1 MGGRGGQSHGAGG
14 GRGEFKAVRDFFR
27 QAYGAKHAKA
37 IVDLLQKAPENIQQ
51 LFKDYVKQFKAQ
63 HLAPDADKEGAWY
76 SPSLDAVFLDIGY
89 VSKGDAISQPY
100 QTIFHEYGHMIDSL
114 IARDMGSSR
123 FQDYS
128 YMYKGGLLART
139 AERELQTR
147 IFSIMQS
154 KEGMTREQAID
165 ALIKE
170 ARQSYSRRDRSDL
183 SDIMEGAGIGRAG
196 PLGAGHG
203 LDYWSGQLGTQKRGT
218 EIFAEITDALVTSP
232 GALRA
237 IQDYFPKTY
246 AVYQDM
252 IKERVKK

>member
-14 GRGEFKAVRDFFR
+14 GGGEFKAAQDFFR

-51 LFKDYVKQFKAQ
+51 LFKDYVKQFRAQ
-63 HLAPDADKEGAWY
+63 HLAPGDDKEGAWY

-89 VSKGDAISQPY
+89 VSRGDVISQPY

-114 IARDMGSSR
+114 IARDMGSSG
-123 FQDYS
+123 FVHYS
-128 YMYKGGLLART
+128 ELYKGGLLART

-165 ALIKE
+165 ALIRG
-170 ARQSYSRRDRSDL
+170 ARQSYSMRDRSDL
-183 SDIMEGAGIGRAG
+183 SDIMEGAGIGREY

-203 LDYWSGQLGTQKRGT
+203 LSYWAGYSGTGKRGT
-218 EIFAEITDALVTSP
+218 EIFAEITDALATSP

-237 IQDYFPKTY
+237 IRDYFPETY

-252 IKERVKK
+252 IRERVKK